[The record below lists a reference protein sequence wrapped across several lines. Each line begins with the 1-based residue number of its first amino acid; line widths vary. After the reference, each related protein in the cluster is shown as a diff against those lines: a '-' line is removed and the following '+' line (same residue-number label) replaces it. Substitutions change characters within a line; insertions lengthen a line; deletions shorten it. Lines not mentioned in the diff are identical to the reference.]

1 MRYHNSIPWITDAS
15 AHGLDLPISWD
26 DGEAVLSLTMP
37 RTSQAAPGGTH
48 GGCLP
53 PSPGPAMGV
62 VAGQNTAGGVI
73 GGPMVGGSLAPTPSP
88 RAGAPPARAATGA
101 HDPPP

>member
-37 RTSQAAPGGTH
+37 RTSQAAPGVTH
-48 GGCLP
+48 GGDPSSP
-53 PSPGPAMGV
+53 PPHGIGFVSPP
-62 VAGQNTAGGVI
+62 QSAGGGLTRHN
-73 GGPMVGGSLAPTPSP
+73 GGDSP
-88 RAGAPPARAATGA
+88 PPAPPARRGTIPGPRAR
-101 HDPPP
+101 P